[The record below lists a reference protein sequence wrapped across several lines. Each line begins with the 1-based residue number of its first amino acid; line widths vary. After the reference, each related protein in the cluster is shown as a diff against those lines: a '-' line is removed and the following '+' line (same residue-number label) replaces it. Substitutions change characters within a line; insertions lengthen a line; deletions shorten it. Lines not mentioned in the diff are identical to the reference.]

1 MFTSVW
7 DTGSCVRQLAALLS
21 ARYGGVRLTSE
32 SPPNLVNC
40 GGYRP
45 LRFAEK
51 RAICGLQV
59 IGAGTLVMLDYVN
72 VDSAWTD
79 PGVTVTDNVDLAED
93 VRSL

>member
-1 MFTSVW
+1 
-7 DTGSCVRQLAALLS
+7 
-21 ARYGGVRLTSE
+21 
-32 SPPNLVNC
+32 
-40 GGYRP
+40 
-45 LRFAEK
+45 
-51 RAICGLQV
+51 V